1 MKIRHILL
9 RDLKVL
15 LSDKKN
21 LAFILVMPIILT
33 SILSFA
39 LAGVFGDDPSVP
51 EFKVAIV
58 KGYESQP
65 ASQAIDEAL
74 GNNLLGDFLPAD
86 VKKDI
91 MANAEDLDMEKIFF
105 EDFLGHEDIKD
116 MMHHEIMTEEEALRK
131 LENDELSAVIL
142 LPENFLRASYAN
154 MLTTYQSKI
163 DIEIIKN
170 PERSVT
176 SSIAASIVEGFM
188 QRMSASNIRKN
199 IAVETFLS
207 ADINTSEMNDR
218 GHINKLVNQSYSQDL
233 NLTFYDETATG
244 GQGISSKSY
253 YSVSMLTLF
262 LLFSAGRGSYM
273 LLEEKRD
280 FTYQR
285 MLSAGIT
292 RWRILSGKFLV
303 IFVLSLVQLSIL
315 ITYSRVVLGVTW
327 GNVSS
332 LIIVSLFTAFAVSG
346 LGTLLAVITFIS
358 DKTRIASLFESV
370 IFQIMGLLGGAY
382 IPIEVLPS
390 EIQSLSQVPLNGVAL
405 KAFLA
410 IMTGSNIRNISHLL
424 VILTLNGLVF
434 AGVGIAL
441 MRKKGETK
449 HVGSD
454 QAQVTGA

>member
-163 DIEIIKN
+163 DIEIIK
-170 PERSVT
+170 T
-176 SSIAASIVEGFM
+176 
-188 QRMSASNIRKN
+188 QK
-199 IAVETFLS
+199 
-207 ADINTSEMNDR
+207 
-218 GHINKLVNQSYSQDL
+218 
-233 NLTFYDETATG
+233 
-244 GQGISSKSY
+244 
-253 YSVSMLTLF
+253 
-262 LLFSAGRGSYM
+262 
-273 LLEEKRD
+273 
-280 FTYQR
+280 
-285 MLSAGIT
+285 
-292 RWRILSGKFLV
+292 
-303 IFVLSLVQLSIL
+303 
-315 ITYSRVVLGVTW
+315 
-327 GNVSS
+327 
-332 LIIVSLFTAFAVSG
+332 
-346 LGTLLAVITFIS
+346 
-358 DKTRIASLFESV
+358 
-370 IFQIMGLLGGAY
+370 
-382 IPIEVLPS
+382 EV
-390 EIQSLSQVPLNGVAL
+390 
-405 KAFLA
+405 
-410 IMTGSNIRNISHLL
+410 
-424 VILTLNGLVF
+424 
-434 AGVGIAL
+434 
-441 MRKKGETK
+441 
-449 HVGSD
+449 
-454 QAQVTGA
+454 

>member
-188 QRMSASNIRKN
+188 QRMSARIFAK
-199 IAVETFLS
+199 
-207 ADINTSEMNDR
+207 
-218 GHINKLVNQSYSQDL
+218 YSCG
-233 NLTFYDETATG
+233 N
-244 GQGISSKSY
+244 
-253 YSVSMLTLF
+253 
-262 LLFSAGRGSYM
+262 FSFGR
-273 LLEEKRD
+273 
-280 FTYQR
+280 
-285 MLSAGIT
+285 
-292 RWRILSGKFLV
+292 
-303 IFVLSLVQLSIL
+303 
-315 ITYSRVVLGVTW
+315 
-327 GNVSS
+327 
-332 LIIVSLFTAFAVSG
+332 
-346 LGTLLAVITFIS
+346 
-358 DKTRIASLFESV
+358 
-370 IFQIMGLLGGAY
+370 
-382 IPIEVLPS
+382 
-390 EIQSLSQVPLNGVAL
+390 
-405 KAFLA
+405 
-410 IMTGSNIRNISHLL
+410 H
-424 VILTLNGLVF
+424 
-434 AGVGIAL
+434 
-441 MRKKGETK
+441 K
-449 HVGSD
+449 HK
-454 QAQVTGA
+454 